1 MRRLLGLGLLL
12 SWALLVLP
20 SCKREPAKDPQ
31 TGNLVLKLPE
41 SQHDPDY
48 SVDCVSKLTV
58 DGKDFSEPRAT
69 KRTLQ
74 VTLAP
79 GKSEVKIEF
88 SYWPQKYTNI
98 IRTQTVTVAK
108 DVPTEVDMTH
118 EDPDNPDLIKP
129 IYVPTPASVVAEMC
143 KLGKIGSDDVVI
155 DIGCGD
161 GRLVIQAVK
170 DFGAKKGVG
179 LDIRDDLIRLCWGN
193 AIKEG
198 VKDKVDF
205 RVADALKIDSFAEAS
220 VVLLYVGEDL
230 NLKLKPVLQKTLKA
244 GSRVVSHRFLM
255 GDDWRPDATKTVT
268 AKSNAGTDAVY
279 NLHVW
284 TIK

>member
-12 SWALLVLP
+12 PCVFLFVLG
-20 SCKREPAKDPQ
+20 CKREAPKDPQ
-31 TGNLVLKLPE
+31 VGNLVLSLPE
-41 SQHDPDY
+41 SQHDTAYSPD
-48 SVDCVSKLTV
+48 CISKLTV

-69 KRTLQ
+69 KRTLV
-74 VTLAP
+74 VTPAA
-79 GKSEVKIEF
+79 GMSEVKVEF
-88 SYWPQKYTNI
+88 SFWPQKYTNI
-98 IRTQTVTVAK
+98 IRTKIVTLVK
-108 DVPTEVDMTH
+108 DKATEVDMTK

-129 IYVPTPASVVAEMC
+129 IYVPTPNEIVAAMC
-143 KLGKIGSDDVVI
+143 KLGKIGADDVVY

-179 LDIRDDLIRLCWGN
+179 IDIDPELVKKCWAN
-193 AIKEG
+193 AKKDGVTAKVEFSTQNALEIK
-198 VKDKVDF
+198 
-205 RVADALKIDSFAEAS
+205 SFADAS

-230 NLKLKPVLQKTLKA
+230 NLKLKPVLQKTLKT

-255 GDDWRPDATKTVT
+255 GDDWPPDETKTIS
-268 AKSNAGTDAVY
+268 AKNNAGEEAVY
-279 NLHVW
+279 KLHLW